1 MALTDCN
8 LPNREGRSVHAGKDP
23 GDKEGE
29 READMHEEHR
39 HSIGNV

>member
-8 LPNREGRSVHAGKDP
+8 LPNREGRSAHAGKDH

-29 READMHEEHR
+29 REVNVQEESCR
-39 HSIGNV
+39 HMGNV